1 MHILF
6 YFYYNEAGAP
16 GIGLPK
22 NKACQTAVR
31 NGKFRKAKRHVL
43 DGETARFAR
52 QNGTFRNSTD
62 YQALTQGAHTA
73 GNGTKNKG
81 PDCRAAP
88 CVESETACAT
98 PHSGPMPPPL
108 LPSGIK

>member
-1 MHILF
+1 MRILF

-16 GIGLPK
+16 GKGLPK

-62 YQALTQGAHTA
+62 YQALTQGVHTA
-73 GNGTKNKG
+73 GNGTKTKA
-81 PDCRAAP
+81 PTAAP
-88 CVESETACAT
+88 RHAWKVKRPARHHTAAQYPRPCYH
-98 PHSGPMPPPL
+98 PE
-108 LPSGIK
+108 